1 MTLVIKSANHDEET
15 LVDKEIYHKLNNGLK
30 VLVIL
35 ISCLGAYT
43 VIMISELYG
52 PDIFIFPF
60 PSKETVT
67 STSDIYL
74 GSVNGIV
81 IGSDDSPINGAS
93 VSIYKQM
100 GLIDSA
106 VKNAGYFSSLVT
118 KSDGSYVF
126 TDASNLYAPSGVY
139 KFEVTYPDNTVQTI
153 DNYAV
158 WPSSSSS
165 YDIKANLLQ
174 FE

>member
-81 IGSDDSPINGAS
+81 IGSDGSPINGAS

-126 TDASNLYAPSGVY
+126 TDAPSGMY

>member
-1 MTLVIKSANHDEET
+1 
-15 LVDKEIYHKLNNGLK
+15 
-30 VLVIL
+30 
-35 ISCLGAYT
+35 
-43 VIMISELYG
+43 
-52 PDIFIFPF
+52 
-60 PSKETVT
+60 
-67 STSDIYL
+67 
-74 GSVNGIV
+74 
-81 IGSDDSPINGAS
+81 
-93 VSIYKQM
+93 M

-106 VKNAGYFSSLVT
+106 VYFSSLVT

-126 TDASNLYAPSGVY
+126 TDVPSGVY

>member
-1 MTLVIKSANHDEET
+1 MIVFTKSSICDEKM
-15 LVDKEIYHKLNNGLK
+15 LVDNEIYHKLNTALT
-30 VLVIL
+30 VLIIL
-35 ISCLGAYT
+35 ISCLGVFTA
-43 VIMISELYG
+43 IMISELYG
-52 PDIFIFPF
+52 LTIFIPTFS
-60 PSKETVT
+60 SKETVT
-67 STSDIYL
+67 SKSDIDL

-81 IGSDDSPINGAS
+81 IGSDGSPINGAS

-126 TDASNLYAPSGVY
+126 TDVPSGVY

>member
-1 MTLVIKSANHDEET
+1 MTLVIKSAKHDEET

-30 VLVIL
+30 FLVIL

-60 PSKETVT
+60 PSKETVA
-67 STSDIYL
+67 STSDIDL
-74 GSVNGIV
+74 GSVIGIV
-81 IGSDDSPINGAS
+81 IGSDGSPINGAS

-118 KSDGSYVF
+118 KSDGSYIF
-126 TDASNLYAPSGVY
+126 TDVPSGVY

>member
-1 MTLVIKSANHDEET
+1 MTLVIKSAKHDEET

-67 STSDIYL
+67 STSDIDL

-81 IGSDDSPINGAS
+81 IGSDGSPINGAS

-126 TDASNLYAPSGVY
+126 TDVPSGVY

-174 FE
+174 FG

>member
-1 MTLVIKSANHDEET
+1 MTLVIKSARHDKAT
-15 LVDKEIYHKLNNGLK
+15 PVDKEIYHKLNTGLK
-30 VLVIL
+30 VLIIL

-52 PDIFIFPF
+52 PTIFITPF
-60 PSKETVT
+60 SSKETVT
-67 STSDIYL
+67 STSDIDL

-81 IGSDDSPINGAS
+81 IGSDGSPVNGAS
-93 VSIYKQM
+93 VVIYKQM

-106 VKNAGYFSSLVT
+106 VKNAGYSSSLVT
-118 KSDGSYVF
+118 NSDGSYVF
-126 TDASNLYAPSGVY
+126 TGVPSGVY
-139 KFEVTYPDNTVQTI
+139 KFEVTYPDNTVQKI

-174 FE
+174 TE

>member
-1 MTLVIKSANHDEET
+1 LTLVIKSARHDEAT
-15 LVDKEIYHKLNNGLK
+15 LVDKEIHHKLNTGLK
-30 VLVIL
+30 VLIIL

-52 PDIFIFPF
+52 PTIFITPF
-60 PSKETVT
+60 SSKETVT
-67 STSDIYL
+67 STSDIDL

-81 IGSDDSPINGAS
+81 IGSDGSPVNGAS
-93 VSIYKQM
+93 VVIYKQM

-106 VKNAGYFSSLVT
+106 VKNAGYSSSLVT
-118 KSDGSYVF
+118 NSDGSYIFKGV
-126 TDASNLYAPSGVY
+126 PSGVY